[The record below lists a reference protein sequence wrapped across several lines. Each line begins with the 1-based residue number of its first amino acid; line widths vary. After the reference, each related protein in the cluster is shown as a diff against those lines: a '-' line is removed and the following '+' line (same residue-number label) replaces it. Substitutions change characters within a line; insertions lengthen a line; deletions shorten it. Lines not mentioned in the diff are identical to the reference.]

1 MTMNV
6 LTILQLDD
14 VYNLDDAFNSAI
26 AGPMA
31 DALESG
37 LKRVWFQTTSEAFA
51 TLCQGSVYL
60 VTEEEDIWQGSIWL
74 TNEVNALFRSGAIT
88 EIVEVRPADI
98 GQAYDHG
105 GSVYQIPKIPYRGGQ
120 PPGAKPPRDASIQIP
135 AGKRPDINSNP
146 TMKKIEALNNL
157 DTTDPA
163 DDPPVG
169 QNKSI
174 PATPPPPP
182 GSQILPVPV
191 KARAQPVHPPLAPP
205 QTPVE
210 ATKIQGDCVAG
221 TLPKMPPYSGPPTTF
236 LLQSQRPRNTRPRIN
251 DAKAKQA
258 ATDYCA
264 SLASNKVVPEKM
276 AAPARKPG
284 IIKGAA
290 ENNGDLALTVL
301 YDVSACPTDNTLA
314 QFCGQDSTWGSYNK
328 DYTLEGG
335 VFRSDCGLWSMAGQK
350 GS

>member
-1 MTMNV
+1 MND
-6 LTILQLDD
+6 TDPNWAKKRALQFADLMNLAQAGGDYHTLYD

-135 AGKRPDINSNP
+135 AGKRPDINNNP

-169 QNKSI
+169 QNKVSLRFDCFFAFDI
-174 PATPPPPP
+174 
-182 GSQILPVPV
+182 
-191 KARAQPVHPPLAPP
+191 
-205 QTPVE
+205 QT
-210 ATKIQGDCVAG
+210 
-221 TLPKMPPYSGPPTTF
+221 
-236 LLQSQRPRNTRPRIN
+236 LLQVDPSHATSTPRVH
-251 DAKAKQA
+251 K
-258 ATDYCA
+258 
-264 SLASNKVVPEKM
+264 
-276 AAPARKPG
+276 
-284 IIKGAA
+284 
-290 ENNGDLALTVL
+290 
-301 YDVSACPTDNTLA
+301 
-314 QFCGQDSTWGSYNK
+314 F
-328 DYTLEGG
+328 
-335 VFRSDCGLWSMAGQK
+335 
-350 GS
+350 